1 MILDIYFGAAIHLDK
16 DALSV
21 SSKRKNENTKK
32 SRYLSKSHH
41 IKLTVTTTLQTEI
54 TVVAYST
61 PMIML
66 EFI

>member
-21 SSKRKNENTKK
+21 SSKRKNENKK